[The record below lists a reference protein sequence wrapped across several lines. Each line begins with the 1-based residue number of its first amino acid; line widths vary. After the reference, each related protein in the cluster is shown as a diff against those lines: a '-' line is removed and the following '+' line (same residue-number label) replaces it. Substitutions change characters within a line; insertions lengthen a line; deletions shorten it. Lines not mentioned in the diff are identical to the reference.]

1 MIVQD
6 FYDRGR
12 YADAENKVYE
22 YSSSFGSQS
31 YWLARCF
38 VTLADSFLAEGKT
51 AQAKATLQSIRDGY
65 VPAGDED
72 DVPGL
77 VASRLSNLD

>member
-6 FYDRGR
+6 LYDRGR
-12 YADAENKVYE
+12 YSEAESRVYE
-22 YSSSFGSQS
+22 LSASFGSQS

-51 AQAKATLQSIRDGY
+51 AQAKATLESIRDGY
-65 VPAGDED
+65 VSSGDAD

-77 VASRLSNLD
+77 VAARLSNLD